1 MPDASTPA
9 RQIVETEIRAKGPI
23 TFARFMEVALYGEQ
37 GYYTSS
43 VNAGADYATSPQM
56 HPAFGALIA
65 GYLFRAWQALSEPDT
80 FDVVELGAGDGGLAR
95 DMLDAV
101 KNGREFDDLRA
112 QFCAA
117 LRYHAL
123 DIRPR
128 GSARDVD
135 ELRGLQPVV
144 GCVISNELLD
154 AFPAHVFT
162 VREGGVLERYV
173 NLDDDGG
180 LVFVEGEVSDVAIVD
195 RVGEYASILPEGYR
209 GEVNLGIEAW
219 ATRVAGLLQS
229 GYVLTID
236 YGYPRNMLYHPMR
249 YEGSLRCYR
258 DHALGQ
264 DPFRDLGLQDMTAHV
279 DFNAVDE
286 ELERVGFESMGG
298 LMTQREFLF
307 DLGIG
312 EHLRSVRKALVLG
325 RRDGDVSQWLPV
337 LRALNAL
344 VDTRGLG
351 EFRVVQHQR
360 RAPTVDL
367 TGLETSPVFACPR
380 LRPRHLGFIPYD

>member
-1 MPDASTPA
+1 MWWSWVPGTVVWRGTFSMLVESGRDSGDQVERFGDALKY
-9 RQIVETEIRAKGPI
+9 RA
-23 TFARFMEVALYGEQ
+23 Y
-37 GYYTSS
+37 
-43 VNAGADYATSPQM
+43 
-56 HPAFGALIA
+56 
-65 GYLFRAWQALSEPDT
+65 
-80 FDVVELGAGDGGLAR
+80 
-95 DMLDAV
+95 
-101 KNGREFDDLRA
+101 DLR
-112 QFCAA
+112 
-117 LRYHAL
+117 
-123 DIRPR
+123 PR
-128 GSARDVD
+128 DDVRSV
-135 ELRGLQPVV
+135 EEVPHLSSVV

-154 AFPAHVFT
+154 AFPAHAFT

-173 NLDDDGG
+173 DLDDAGG
-180 LVFVEGEVSDVAIVD
+180 LVFVEGEASDVAIVD
-195 RVGEYASILPEGYR
+195 RVGEYASVLPEGYR

>member
-1 MPDASTPA
+1 MPDESTPA
-9 RQIVETEIRAKGPI
+9 RQIVETEIRANGPI
-23 TFARFMEVALYGEQ
+23 TFARFMEIALYGEQ

-173 NLDDDGG
+173 DLDDDGG

-219 ATRVAGLLQS
+219 AEGVANVLGR

-236 YGYPRNMLYHPMR
+236 YGHERDLLYHPLR
-249 YEGSLRCYR
+249 YEGSLRCCR
-258 DHALGQ
+258 DHVLGQ
-264 DPFRDLGLQDMTAHV
+264 NPFRDIGLQDMTAHV
-279 DFNAVDE
+279 DFTAVDE

-312 EHLRSVRKALVLG
+312 EHLRSVRKALVLA

-351 EFRVVQHQR
+351 EFRVVQHRR
-360 RAPTVDL
+360 RAPKVDL

-380 LRPRHLGFIPYD
+380 LRPRHLGFVPYD

>member
-9 RQIVETEIRAKGPI
+9 RQIVETEIRANGPI
-23 TFARFMEVALYGEQ
+23 TFARFMEIALYGEY

-43 VNAGADYATSPQM
+43 VSGGTDYATSPQM

-65 GYLFRAWQALSEPDT
+65 GYLFRAWQALSEPGT

-95 DMLDAV
+95 DILNAVEDGRGSGDQVERFGDAL
-101 KNGREFDDLRA
+101 KYRAYDLR
-112 QFCAA
+112 
-117 LRYHAL
+117 
-123 DIRPR
+123 PR
-128 GSARDVD
+128 DDVRSV
-135 ELRGLQPVV
+135 EAVPHLSSVV

-162 VREGGVLERYV
+162 VREGGVLECYV
-173 NLDDDGG
+173 DLDDDGG

-195 RVGEYASILPEGYR
+195 RVGEYASVLPEGYR
-209 GEVNLGIEAW
+209 GEVNIGIEAW
-219 ATRVAGLLQS
+219 AKRVAGLLQS

-264 DPFRDLGLQDMTAHV
+264 NPFRDLGLQDLTAHV

-351 EFRVVQHQR
+351 DFRVVQHRR
-360 RAPTVDL
+360 RAPKVDL
-367 TGLETSPVFACPR
+367 TGLETSPAFACPR

>member
-1 MPDASTPA
+1 MPDESTPA
-9 RQIVETEIRAKGPI
+9 RQIVETEIRANGPI
-23 TFARFMEVALYGEQ
+23 TFARFMEIALYGEQ

-65 GYLFRAWQALSEPDT
+65 GYLFRAWQALSEPGT

-95 DMLDAV
+95 DILDV
-101 KNGREFDDLRA
+101 VESGREFDDLRS

-128 GSARDVD
+128 GSARNVD
-135 ELRGLQPVV
+135 ELPRLNPVV

-154 AFPAHVFT
+154 ALPSHVFCI
-162 VREGGVLERYV
+162 RNRRVLECYV
-173 NLDDDGG
+173 GIGDAGELA
-180 LVFVEGEVSDVAIVD
+180 FVEGEASSDEIVD
-195 RVGEYASILPEGYR
+195 RVADFVSVLPDGYR
-209 GEVNLGIEAW
+209 GEVNLGLNAW
-219 ATRVAGLLQS
+219 AESVAGVLER

-236 YGYPRNMLYHPMR
+236 YGDERDMLYHPLR

-258 DHALGQ
+258 DHVLGQ
-264 DPFRDLGLQDMTAHV
+264 NPFRNIGLQDMTAHV
-279 DFNAVDE
+279 DFTAVDE
-286 ELERVGFESMGG
+286 VLDGIGFGRMTESKS
-298 LMTQREFLF
+298 QREFLF